1 MLEFQQSRI
10 STQTTSSIY
19 SDDLVVGLIIRL
31 KMVKEFDLIDF
42 LVYTHTH
49 THIYWVLT
57 LLEIFEGKT
66 LVASMVSVLYKWS
79 CLE

>member
-31 KMVKEFDLIDF
+31 KMVKEFDFIDF
-42 LVYTHTH
+42 LGY
-49 THIYWVLT
+49 
-57 LLEIFEGKT
+57 
-66 LVASMVSVLYKWS
+66 
-79 CLE
+79 